1 MIIKYKG
8 RFTLNEIKIYFY
20 FSDPLGRTVRDVNAH
35 QVGNRYAERRQ
46 QIYKHF
52 GHEFVPKIFKLPT
65 FCSVCSDFL
74 W

>member
-1 MIIKYKG
+1 M
-8 RFTLNEIKIYFY
+8 FL
-20 FSDPLGRTVRDVNAH
+20 DPSGRTVRDVNTN

>member
-1 MIIKYKG
+1 MVWDLDASG
-8 RFTLNEIKIYFY
+8 RSVL
-20 FSDPLGRTVRDVNAH
+20 RTNTNQSH
-35 QVGNRYAERRQ
+35 SRYAERRQ

-65 FCSVCSDFL
+65 FCSVCSNFL

>member
-1 MIIKYKG
+1 MSYK
-8 RFTLNEIKIYFY
+8 RFF
-20 FSDPLGRTVRDVNAH
+20 FSDSLGHTVRDVNAD
-35 QVGNRYAERRQ
+35 QVPHRYAERRQ

-65 FCSVCSDFL
+65 FCSVCTDFL